1 MNKLK
6 SIFISGYLTYAAVI
20 ATLNIITFSDTSDI
34 TWLVSSLIH
43 LLPLGFI
50 GKLFLTHTP
59 RTDRHLHVVTI
70 GMIGVLIT
78 ATMVMQQLPEEYPM
92 LFVYALITFSG
103 WLIYLKWYSQLP
115 MRNED
120 ILKAG
125 NILPELVFEDSEK
138 SSVSM
143 SNFSGSKILYMF
155 YRGNWCPLCTAQIK
169 EISQQYRELDEL
181 GVKTVLISPQPHKYS
196 ANIAKKFD
204 VPFLFLTDPEG
215 KAAQSI
221 GIFHKNGT
229 PLGMEVLGYSSDTVL
244 PTVIITDEK
253 GEIIYVD
260 QTDNYRVRP
269 EPETFLKVLK
279 SL

>member
-6 SIFISGYLTYAAVI
+6 AFFISGYLTYVAVI
-20 ATLNIITFSDTSDI
+20 ATLNIMTFSDTADI

-43 LLPLGFI
+43 LFPLGFI

-59 RTDRHLHVVTI
+59 RTSRQINFITT
-70 GMIGVLIT
+70 GMIGLVIVS
-78 ATMVMQQLPEEYPM
+78 TMVMKQSPDHYTL
-92 LFVYALITFSG
+92 LFVYAIITFIG

-115 MRNED
+115 LRNQD
-120 ILKAG
+120 ILKVG
-125 NILPELVFEDSEK
+125 NTLPELIFEDSEK
-138 SSVSM
+138 SPVSM
-143 SNFSGSKILYMF
+143 STFSGIKVLYLF

-169 EISQQYRELDEL
+169 EISEQYRELDKL

-204 VPFLFLTDPEG
+204 VPFLFLTDPKG
-215 KAAQSI
+215 KAAKSI
-221 GIFHKNGT
+221 GLFHQNGT
-229 PLGMEVLGYSSDTVL
+229 PLGMELLGYSSDTVL

-253 GEIIYVD
+253 GKIIFVD

-269 EPETFLKVLK
+269 EPATFLKVLRN
-279 SL
+279 L